1 MMDSS
6 NKTNT
11 SSTESTTDLNDIFYF
26 QITEKCVGC
35 TKCARVCP
43 VSCISGKVKERHV
56 IDTTKCVK
64 CGQCISAC
72 PMGALPKINFI
83 SEAKKALSQKDK
95 LVITQVAPAI
105 RATLGEYFGLEP
117 GTLVTA
123 KMVAA
128 LRAIGFD
135 KVFDTD
141 FAADLTIMEEATEFA
156 HRLKHGGK
164 LPILTSCC
172 PGWINF
178 FEHDFSDL
186 ADIPSTCKSPQQ
198 MFGTIAKTY
207 FAQKMNMEPKDI
219 IVVSI
224 MPCLAKKYEAARPEM
239 TTDGIR
245 DVDIVISTQ
254 ELAELIKENNIDFNS
269 LEDDDFDKPLGE
281 SSGAGT
287 IFGTSGGVAEA
298 AIRTAYELITN
309 ETIPAL
315 EFKGVRGLNGL
326 KEAEVEING
335 EKIKIAIANGLA
347 TAREL
352 LNSIRNGEKN
362 YHLIEIMTCQGGCI
376 GSGMQPFI
384 KNHCNIIQKRSEA
397 LYSEDRHKTLRKSH
411 ENPYVLKIYEEFLG
425 EPYGEKAHKY
435 LHTEYVK

>member
-1 MMDSS
+1 MINSYN
-6 NKTNT
+6 NKEN
-11 SSTESTTDLNDIFYF
+11 SCDQLNPDLDDIFYF

-43 VSCISGKVKERHV
+43 VSCISGKVRERHV

-72 PMGALPKINFI
+72 PMGALPKINFL
-83 SEAKKALSQKDK
+83 SEAKKALNQKDK

-117 GTLVTA
+117 GTLVTG

-128 LRAIGFD
+128 LRTLGFD

-141 FAADLTIMEEATEFA
+141 FAADLTIMEEATEFV

-207 FAQKMNMEPKDI
+207 FAQKMNISAENI

-239 TTDGIR
+239 ETNGIR
-245 DVDIVISTQ
+245 DIDIVISTE
-254 ELAELIKENNIDFNS
+254 ELAELIKESNIDFN
-269 LEDDDFDKPLGE
+269 LLKDDDFDKPLGE

-298 AIRTAYELITN
+298 AIRTAYELLTN
-309 ETIPAL
+309 KTIPTL

-326 KEAEVEING
+326 KEAEVDING
-335 EKIKIAIANGLA
+335 ETIRIAIANGLA

-352 LNSIRNGEKN
+352 LKSIRNGEKN

-384 KNHCNIIQKRSEA
+384 KNHCTIIQKRSEA
-397 LYSEDRHKTLRKSH
+397 LYVEDRNKTLRKSH
-411 ENPYVLKIYEEFLG
+411 ENPYVLKIYEDFLG
-425 EPYGEKAHKY
+425 EPYGEKAHEY